1 MRWMMIVR
9 GPEDFSKS
17 GPPPMELMEAI
28 GKLGEDATKAGTM
41 VSMGGLRH
49 TREGAQIAIKKG
61 KLVTTDG
68 PFTEAKEVIGG
79 FTILELA
86 TKEEAMAEAT
96 KFMDLHVKLWPGW
109 EGVTEVR
116 PMYGDQEMPEFG

>member
-1 MRWMMIVR
+1 MRYMMIVR

-28 GKLGEDATKAGTM
+28 GKLGEDATKAGKM
-41 VSMGGLRH
+41 VSMGGLRP
-49 TREGAQIAIKKG
+49 TAQGAQIAIKKG
-61 KLVTTDG
+61 KLIMTDG

-79 FTILELA
+79 FTIMELGSM
-86 TKEEAMAEAT
+86 EEAMVEAK
-96 KFMDLHVKLWPGW
+96 KFMDLHVKLWPNW

>member
-1 MRWMMIVR
+1 MRYMMIVR

-28 GKLGEDATKAGTM
+28 GKLGEDATKAGKM
-41 VSMGGLRH
+41 VSMGGLRP
-49 TREGAQIAIKKG
+49 TAEGAQIAIKKG
-61 KLVTTDG
+61 KLITTDG

-79 FTILELA
+79 FTIMELA
-86 TKEEAMAEAT
+86 SMEEAMVEAK
-96 KFMDLHVKLWPGW
+96 KFMDLHVKLWPHW

>member
-1 MRWMMIVR
+1 MRYMMIVR

-28 GKLGEDATKAGTM
+28 GKLGEDATKAGKM
-41 VSMGGLRH
+41 VSMGGLRP
-49 TREGAQIAIKKG
+49 TAQGAQIAIKKG
-61 KLVTTDG
+61 KLITTDG

-79 FTILELA
+79 FTIMELGSM
-86 TKEEAMAEAT
+86 EEAMVEAK
-96 KFMDLHVKLWPGW
+96 KFMDLHVKLWPNW